1 MATRFLLV
9 RHGQST
15 WNAVGRWQGRADPPL
30 SDLGAEQARRA
41 ADSVVHHG
49 PFDAVATSTLHRA
62 RRTGELIATACTI
75 DLLDPFEDLIER
87 SAGDW
92 EGLMRTE
99 IEAHYPNW
107 LAEHRRPPGY
117 EPDDEIIARAT
128 EALRLIAAR
137 HPDGNVL
144 VVSHGG
150 VINALER
157 DAGEAWRQ
165 LTNLEAR
172 WFEFEDGSE
181 VRVANVSCRS
191 AIGSIS
197 SPSMR
202 RSWSPTSATPD
213 VARPD
218 VRRYTTPWRCSNER
232 ILAG

>member
-30 SDLGAEQARRA
+30 SELGAEQARRA

-49 PFDAVATSTLHRA
+49 SFVAVATSTLDRA
-62 RRTGELIATACTI
+62 RRTGELIATNCTI
-75 DLLDPFEDLIER
+75 GLLDPLEGLIER
-87 SAGDW
+87 SAGEW

-99 IEAHYPNW
+99 IEASYPNW

-128 EALRLIAAR
+128 QSLDLIAAR
-137 HPDGNVL
+137 HPDGDVL

-157 DAGEAWRQ
+157 DAGEPWRQ

-172 WFEFEDGSE
+172 WFEFGSDE
-181 VRVANVSCRS
+181 RRRLVPIGDRVHLL
-191 AIGSIS
+191 
-197 SPSMR
+197 
-202 RSWSPTSATPD
+202 ATDAPLVESD
-213 VARPD
+213 I
-218 VRRYTTPWRCSNER
+218 RY
-232 ILAG
+232 A